1 MLDADGKAIPDNHSS
16 NFANN
21 YTIRDRD
28 ISTVDIYIL
37 DHDSYNEALLH
48 SEWYEEND
56 YVAEGEEGKSS
67 SKKKRCITKPY
78 ILRKRMSFSKT
89 KEAAPTY

>member
-1 MLDADGKAIPDNHSS
+1 MLDADGKAMPDNHSS

-56 YVAEGEEGKSS
+56 YVAEGEEWEKLL
-67 SKKKRCITKPY
+67 KEEALY
-78 ILRKRMSFSKT
+78 HKT
-89 KEAAPTY
+89 LHFEEADELFKD